1 MRERI
6 FLLKALLVLVIFC
19 LIQTVLL
26 SQPLKLGIDN
36 LVDTDFEI
44 LRGKKIALLTN
55 SACRTSTLVTTPETF
70 LKTKTC
76 TLTTL
81 LTPEHGYYAGVP
93 AGESVEDDT
102 LWNIPVFSLYGKN
115 RRPTREML
123 TNCDA
128 VVADIQDIGIRSYT
142 FISTLMNVMDACAE
156 YGKPLYVL
164 DRPNPLG
171 GLLVDGNIPDMQSLS
186 FVCSL
191 PIPYIHGC
199 TIGELAQMA
208 NSEGWLQKG
217 TDGKKRKCSLT
228 VVKMKRWNRSMTWE
242 KTGLPFIPTSPNIVS
257 PETIRCAAITGMLGE
272 LSIMSVGIGTAMPF
286 RWCGAPDISAEN
298 LVSGMSIKRTDSIT
312 IIPSGFYPQ
321 FGKFAK
327 TKCNGIM
334 LSTPSTQSIPYF
346 TKGMELIVTLRLLYP
361 EKFTSTSIAQ
371 NNKDMF
377 VKVLGSAQL
386 ADAVLSGEVIR
397 MRQILQQNSSEF
409 LQLREKYLLYK

>member
-1 MRERI
+1 MKRI
-6 FLLKALLVLVIFC
+6 FFYMRSVYLCIIFFAVFSTG
-19 LIQTVLL
+19 I

-36 LVDTDFEI
+36 LVDTDFDI

-55 SACRTSTLVTTPETF
+55 SACRTSTLMPTPEAF

-81 LTPEHGYYAGVP
+81 LTPEHGYFAGVP
-93 AGESVEDDT
+93 AGESVTDDT
-102 LWNIPVFSLYGKN
+102 LWNIPAFSLYGKN

-123 TNCDA
+123 ANCDA

-142 FISTLMNVMDACAE
+142 FISTLLNVMDACAE
-156 YGKPLYVL
+156 YGKPIYVL

-171 GLLVDGNIPDMQSLS
+171 GLLIDGNIPDIQSLS

-191 PIPYIHGC
+191 PVPYIHGC

-208 NSEGWLQKG
+208 NTEGWLQKG
-217 TDGKKRKCSLT
+217 NDGKKRKCALT

-242 KTGLPFIPTSPNIVS
+242 KTGLPFLPTSPNIIS

-298 LVSGMSIKRTDSIT
+298 VLSTLSLKKSDSI
-312 IIPSGFYPQ
+312 IMIASGFYPQ

-327 TKCNGIM
+327 TRCSGLM
-334 LSTPSTQSIPYF
+334 FHTPSAQSVPYY
-346 TKGMELIVTLRLLYP
+346 TKGLELIASLRLLYP
-361 EKFTSTSIAQ
+361 EKFAGNTIAQ
-371 NNKDMF
+371 SNKDMF
-377 VKVLGSAQL
+377 TKVLGSAAL
-386 ADAVLSGEVIR
+386 ADAVLSGELIT
-397 MRQILQQNSSEF
+397 MRRLLQQNNNEF

>member
-1 MRERI
+1 MRKKLFHVRLIHICII
-6 FLLKALLVLVIFC
+6 FFIVLSTGF
-19 LIQTVLL
+19 

-55 SACRTSTLVTTPETF
+55 SACRTSTLIPTPEVF
-70 LKTKTC
+70 LKTNTC

-93 AGESVEDDT
+93 AGESVADDT

-123 TNCDA
+123 ANCDA
-128 VVADIQDIGIRSYT
+128 IVADIQDIGIRSYT
-142 FISTLMNVMDACAE
+142 FISTLLNVMDACAE
-156 YGKPLYVL
+156 YGKPIYVL

-171 GLLVDGNIPDMQSLS
+171 GFLVDGNIPDMQSLS

-208 NSEGWLQKG
+208 NTEGWLQKG
-217 TDGKKRKCSLT
+217 ADGKKRRCALT

-242 KTGLPFIPTSPNIVS
+242 KTGLPFLPTSPNIIS

-272 LSIMSVGIGTAMPF
+272 LSIMSIGIGTAMPF
-286 RWCGAPDISAEN
+286 RWCGAPD
-298 LVSGMSIKRTDSIT
+298 VSGENVLSALSLKKSDSI
-312 IIPSGFYPQ
+312 IIISSGFYPQ

-327 TKCNGIM
+327 TPCSGLMI
-334 LSTPSTQSIPYF
+334 STPSAQSVPYF
-346 TKGMELIVTLRLLYP
+346 TKGLELIITLRLLYP
-361 EKFTSTSIAQ
+361 ERFTGTAIAQ
-371 NNKDMF
+371 SNKDMF
-377 VKVLGSAQL
+377 IKVLGNVQL
-386 ADAVLSGEVIR
+386 ADAVLSGDIVR
-397 MRQILQQNSSEF
+397 MRQLVQQNNNEF
-409 LQLREKYLLYK
+409 LQLREKYLIYR

>member
-1 MRERI
+1 MRKKLFHVRLIHICII
-6 FLLKALLVLVIFC
+6 FFIVLSTGI
-19 LIQTVLL
+19 
-26 SQPLKLGIDN
+26 SQQLKLGIDN

-55 SACRTSTLVTTPETF
+55 SACRTSTLIPTPEVF
-70 LKTKTC
+70 LKTNTC

-93 AGESVEDDT
+93 AGESVADDT

-128 VVADIQDIGIRSYT
+128 IVADIQDIGIRSYT
-142 FISTLMNVMDACAE
+142 FISTLLNVMDACAE
-156 YGKPLYVL
+156 YGKPIYVL

-191 PIPYIHGC
+191 PVPYIHGC

-208 NSEGWLQKG
+208 NTEGWLQKG
-217 TDGKKRKCSLT
+217 NDGKKRRCSLT
-228 VVKMKRWNRSMTWE
+228 VVKMKRWARSMTWE
-242 KTGLPFIPTSPNIVS
+242 KTGLPFLPTSPNIIS

-272 LSIMSVGIGTAMPF
+272 LSIMSIGIGTAMPF
-286 RWCGAPDISAEN
+286 RWCGAPDISGEN
-298 LVSGMSIKRTDSIT
+298 VLSAISLKKSDSI
-312 IIPSGFYPQ
+312 IIISSGFYPQ

-327 TKCNGIM
+327 IPCSGLMI
-334 LSTPSTQSIPYF
+334 STPSAQSVPYF
-346 TKGMELIVTLRLLYP
+346 TKGLELIITLRLLYP
-361 EKFTSTSIAQ
+361 EKFAGNFIAQ
-371 NNKDMF
+371 SNKDMF
-377 VKVLGSAQL
+377 IKVLGNVQL
-386 ADAVLSGEVIR
+386 ADAVLSGEIVK
-397 MRQILQQNSSEF
+397 MRQLVQQNNNEF
-409 LQLREKYLLYK
+409 LQLRERYLIYR